1 MQTSVDQNVVRPY
14 AMNFD
19 YHKGGVEIDDLFISA
34 KRLFAESELVFEGHF
49 PMNKILPGVM
59 LVEYALY
66 MGREYL
72 SRKEIDYSLNEIK
85 SAMFISPVFPGHE
98 VECSCRFKKLEGSGK
113 ETLEMRALLSR
124 GEVECAKVRCI
135 YGSRM

>member
-1 MQTSVDQNVVRPY
+1 MQNSIDQVMTKPY

-19 YHKGGVEIDDLFISA
+19 YHKGEIVMGDLSISA
-34 KRLFAESELVFEGHF
+34 SRLFTESELVFEGHF

-72 SRKEIDYSLNEIK
+72 LRKEIDFSLKEIK
-85 SAMFISPVFPGHE
+85 SAMFVSPVFPGHE
-98 VECSCRFKKLEGSGK
+98 VECSCRFKRHQKSGT
-113 ETLEMRALLSR
+113 EVLEMRALLSR
-124 GEVECAKVRCI
+124 GDTECAKVRCE
-135 YGSRM
+135 YGEVS